1 MIEIKTIDGLM
12 LREMAVAGSAL
23 LEANRA
29 EVDALNVFPVPDGDT
44 GTNMSL
50 TMQSAVREISAKEY
64 LRADEACAA
73 LSKGALKGARGNSGV
88 ITSQLLR
95 GFAKALNGI
104 EHIGPADFAR
114 AMKAGSDLA
123 YKAVMKPKEGT
134 ILTVARVMAE
144 DAMKQAEQ
152 TPDDY
157 DALFNTI
164 LKSGAEIL
172 KKTPDMLPALKDAGV
187 VDSGGRGLLYIYTGY
202 AAVLRGESIED
213 LMQNQAAAD
222 GTFLDDHDA
231 ITDFEYDYHVS
242 YTLQNL
248 SADYTAE
255 DVESLRR
262 RLNRIGNMVNVE
274 GEEAPWK
281 IHVHTNNPGG
291 ALSFGVE
298 LGEVTEIEVL
308 NMPADRRAKNP
319 PPEPE
324 APPEEALP
332 AERKPSGMVAVSLGD
347 GFSHIFRD
355 LGVDVIV
362 EGGQTMN
369 PSIDDILQA
378 INRCN
383 ADTVYVFPNNGNVVM
398 AANQAAE
405 IAECSVFVI
414 PTKNVAMGI
423 AAAVAYQ
430 PDSDS
435 EANVRN
441 GSRGQ
446 MVELL
451 LNGEYRGI
459 YNMCEPIDRK
469 QLKLVRYEPETKT
482 FHGQIWD
489 ALISNTN
496 VMMSQLDSTR
506 PPRGLPT
513 WAGFRAKYPD
523 YDEIRRLDWTTL
535 VDAIR
540 FSDYS
545 DKLMDRQLFID
556 SVGYYFD
563 VPVMQD
569 YFIFIAALQAID
581 NGARNIYYSCY
592 DKAEHPRMTMTPWDL
607 DVCLGQNYSPGANN
621 PDLIKPERDVD
632 WISLVPMVNMWN
644 LEVFRTPM
652 IERYKELRETW
663 LNTDNLVNRYRT
675 AIDELENCGAAGRE
689 EARWSGD
696 TDLAKKDLDLSA
708 EMDYVEDWIRR
719 HMDYL
724 DENVFIPLPIGPD
737 FIPGDVNGD
746 GEVNIAD
753 VNTLIDIILGGSA
766 DEGTMKRA
774 DVNGDSEINIA
785 DVNTV
790 IDMILG

>member
-1 MIEIKTIDGLM
+1 M

-144 DAMKQAEQ
+144 DALKQAEQ

-213 LMQNQAAAD
+213 LIQNQAAAD

-231 ITDFEYDYHVS
+231 IADFEYDYHVS

-274 GEEAPWK
+274 GEEAPWR

-324 APPEEALP
+324 TPAEETLP

-405 IAECSVFVI
+405 IAECTVFVV

-435 EANVRN
+435 EANVRAMTEAAENVKTATVTFAVRDSENN
-441 GSRGQ
+441 GVTIHEGDYIGLQ
-446 MVELL
+446 
-451 LNGEYRGI
+451 N
-459 YNMCEPIDRK
+459 
-469 QLKLVRYEPETKT
+469 
-482 FHGQIWD
+482 GQIACAGNDLEEVIGTTMNAVMTDDDELITVYYGSDVSEAD
-489 ALISNTN
+489 AKKTADHIADSYPDCDVECLAGGQPLYYYLIS
-496 VMMSQLDSTR
+496 
-506 PPRGLPT
+506 
-513 WAGFRAKYPD
+513 
-523 YDEIRRLDWTTL
+523 
-535 VDAIR
+535 
-540 FSDYS
+540 
-545 DKLMDRQLFID
+545 
-556 SVGYYFD
+556 
-563 VPVMQD
+563 
-569 YFIFIAALQAID
+569 
-581 NGARNIYYSCY
+581 
-592 DKAEHPRMTMTPWDL
+592 
-607 DVCLGQNYSPGANN
+607 
-621 PDLIKPERDVD
+621 
-632 WISLVPMVNMWN
+632 
-644 LEVFRTPM
+644 
-652 IERYKELRETW
+652 
-663 LNTDNLVNRYRT
+663 
-675 AIDELENCGAAGRE
+675 
-689 EARWSGD
+689 
-696 TDLAKKDLDLSA
+696 
-708 EMDYVEDWIRR
+708 VE
-719 HMDYL
+719 
-724 DENVFIPLPIGPD
+724 
-737 FIPGDVNGD
+737 
-746 GEVNIAD
+746 
-753 VNTLIDIILGGSA
+753 
-766 DEGTMKRA
+766 
-774 DVNGDSEINIA
+774 
-785 DVNTV
+785 
-790 IDMILG
+790 